1 MLGRKRSARV
11 KPMARVGSRQAMY
24 RLICLYQV
32 IDPTLNETFHLT
44 QEHKRKLFQ
53 LQVIH
58 PTHMSAVLFQLQ
70 SNIDKK
76 M

>member
-1 MLGRKRSARV
+1 M
-11 KPMARVGSRQAMY
+11 M
-24 RLICLYQV
+24 QV

-76 M
+76 IHGRFINFKLKNISCVVCR

>member
-1 MLGRKRSARV
+1 M
-11 KPMARVGSRQAMY
+11 M
-24 RLICLYQV
+24 QV

-76 M
+76 IRGRFINFKLKNISCVVCR